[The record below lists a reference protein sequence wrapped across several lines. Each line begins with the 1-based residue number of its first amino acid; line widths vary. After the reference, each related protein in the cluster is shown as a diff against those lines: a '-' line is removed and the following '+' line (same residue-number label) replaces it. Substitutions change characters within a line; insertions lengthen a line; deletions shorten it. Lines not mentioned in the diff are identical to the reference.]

1 MTTKLPRRK
10 FLHLAAGA
18 AALPALSRIAL
29 AQAYPT
35 RPITLILPFAAGGSG
50 DTIARIVGE
59 RMRASLGHPV
69 IIENIAGA
77 SGTIAGARVA
87 RAAGDGYTI
96 TQGNWA
102 THVLNGAMFTLQYDL
117 FNDFQPI
124 SLIATESLIVVG
136 RKTLPAN
143 DFKEL
148 ISWLKANPDK
158 VSAGTGGNGSVAHVV
173 GAFFQKETGTRFT
186 FVPYRGL
193 GPAMQDLVA
202 GQIDIMF
209 DTAANSLPQVRA
221 GNVKVYAITADRR
234 LPNAPDIPTAH
245 EAGLPGFFASNW
257 RAIWAPKGTPAP
269 IVGRL
274 NSAIRE
280 ALADARV
287 RQRLEELGQ
296 EIFPDERQT
305 PEALSAFHKAEIEK
319 WWPILKAA
327 NITAE

>member
-1 MTTKLPRRK
+1 MKLTRRAL
-10 FLHLAAGA
+10 LHLAAGTA
-18 AALPALSRIAL
+18 AVPAVSGIACGQVYPSR
-29 AQAYPT
+29 PV
-35 RPITLILPFAAGGSG
+35 TLILPFAAGGSG
-50 DTIARIVGE
+50 DTIARIIGE
-59 RMRASLGHPV
+59 RLRVSLGQPV
-69 IIENIAGA
+69 IIENVAGA

-87 RAAGDGYTI
+87 RAAGDGYTL

-117 FNDFQPI
+117 FNEFQPI
-124 SLIATESLIVVG
+124 SLLATESLLVVG

-143 DFKEL
+143 DFNEL

-158 VSAGTGGNGSVAHVV
+158 ASAGTGGSGSVAHVV
-173 GAFFQKETGTRFT
+173 GAFFQRETGTRFT

-221 GNVKVYAITADRR
+221 GNVKVYAITAPRR
-234 LPNAPDIPTAH
+234 LPDAPEIPTAN

-280 ALADARV
+280 VLADANV
-287 RQRLEELGQ
+287 RQRLQELGQ
-296 EIFPDERQT
+296 EIVPDNQQT
-305 PEALSAFHKAEIEK
+305 PDALRTFHRAEIDK
-319 WWPILKAA
+319 WWPIIKAA
-327 NITAE
+327 GIKAE